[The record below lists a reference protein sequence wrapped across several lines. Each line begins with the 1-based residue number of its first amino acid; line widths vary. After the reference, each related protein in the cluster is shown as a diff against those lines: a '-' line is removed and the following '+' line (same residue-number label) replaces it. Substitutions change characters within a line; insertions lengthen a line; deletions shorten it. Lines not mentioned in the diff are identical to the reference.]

1 VPSDL
6 ALQKR
11 PVLNFPQTFIPSVD
25 YQQQGAKR
33 VMTTSL
39 LSTDIISI
47 VLYTVVGA
55 ILGGLLVLWIARYV
69 PRMIDRLTPHID
81 EQRELARGNQ
91 AVALFYGLV
100 SASVIL
106 GVSLVVAA
114 AVLGGLQSG
123 AGILSPPYTVKQ
135 HLSGGSAEVPDA
147 RGNESTADTVSP

>member
-1 VPSDL
+1 
-6 ALQKR
+6 
-11 PVLNFPQTFIPSVD
+11 
-25 YQQQGAKR
+25 
-33 VMTTSL
+33 MTTSL

-81 EQRELARGNQ
+81 EQRELARGKQ

-135 HLSGGSAEVPDA
+135 HLSGRSAEVPEPTG
-147 RGNESTADTVSP
+147 RESTADTVSP

>member
-1 VPSDL
+1 
-6 ALQKR
+6 
-11 PVLNFPQTFIPSVD
+11 
-25 YQQQGAKR
+25 
-33 VMTTSL
+33 MTTSL
-39 LSTDIISI
+39 FSTDIISI

-123 AGILSPPYTVKQ
+123 AGILSPPYTVK
-135 HLSGGSAEVPDA
+135 
-147 RGNESTADTVSP
+147 